1 MPIYK
6 VEVTDTD
13 NFEHLLNSMAED
25 GWKLISFSDVGGIFN
40 ITAVFIK
47 ER

>member
-6 VEVTDTD
+6 VQVTDTN
-13 NFEHLLNSMAED
+13 NFEHLLDSMAED
-25 GWKLISFSDVGGIFN
+25 GWRLVCFSDVGGIFN

-47 ER
+47 ES